1 MWIVNKLNAGLL
13 ATPWILS
20 TRIARM
26 KRYLFWLLLLGA
38 SYASPVLASDRPH
51 EPPDRVVLQ
60 LRWLHQPQF
69 VGYHMAKA
77 KGFYADAGLDVEI
90 RPGGK
95 GISPV
100 QEVLS
105 GRADFGVGNTEVL
118 TSYVN
123 GEPLL
128 ALACVYQHSPSIFL
142 ARRDSGILTVADMR
156 GKRIMMF
163 PGHQDAELLATLYY
177 QGLHER
183 QLIPVPTSVNID
195 DLITGKIDIFNA
207 YLSNEPFY
215 LEEHGI
221 SVSVT
226 NPRNYGIDFYSDIL
240 FTTQNEERTNPERVA
255 KFRAASLKGW
265 RYALAHPTEAIDLLR
280 KEYAVNRS
288 QAHMEYELQM
298 SKEMIQ
304 PLYVEIGYMNPDR
317 FAHIMQQLVEIGLVP
332 RAVPLTRFLYQAPS
346 AQWIFWR
353 PWFLLSLGVGALI
366 LLLSL
371 YLLVSNKRLNREVT
385 LRKLR
390 EQEILQLARIDPL
403 TGLPNRLSL
412 MEQLQEQVQ
421 LEDPGCLL
429 FCDLDDFKRI
439 NDNFGHSQGDA
450 ILCQLANRLHDAIG
464 HQCYF
469 ARLAGDEFILL
480 LPGYS
485 CSQAQDV
492 TEVIRHAMRAPFVV
506 NGQAMQVGI
515 SIGVSHYQ
523 SGWSPEQWLIQ
534 PDRAMY
540 CDKSGGFIALA
551 EQTS

>member
-1 MWIVNKLNAGLL
+1 
-13 ATPWILS
+13 
-20 TRIARM
+20 M
-26 KRYLFWLLLLGA
+26 KRYFFWLFLLGA
-38 SYASPVLASDRPH
+38 SHALPLLANDQPH
-51 EPPDRVVLQ
+51 EPPDHVVLQ

-100 QEVLS
+100 LEVLA

-118 TSYVN
+118 TSYAS

-128 ALACVYQHSPSIFL
+128 ALASVYQHSPSIFL

-183 QLIPVPTSVNID
+183 ELTPIPTSVNID
-195 DLITGKIDIFNA
+195 DLIAGKVDIFNA

-215 LEEHGI
+215 LEERGVP
-221 SVSVT
+221 VSII

-240 FTTQNEERTNPERVA
+240 FTTQAEERANPDRVA
-255 KFRAASLKGW
+255 RFRAASLKGW
-265 RYALAHPTEAIDLLR
+265 RYALAHPAEAIALLR
-280 KEYAVNRS
+280 KEYGVNRS
-288 QAHMEYELQM
+288 HPHMEYELQM

-317 FAHIMQQLVEIGLVP
+317 FAHIMQQLTEIGLISRP
-332 RAVPLTRFLYQAPS
+332 VPLTDFLYQIPS
-346 AQWIFWR
+346 EQWKFWR
-353 PWFLLSLGVGALI
+353 QWFLMSLVVGALI
-366 LLLSL
+366 LLLAI
-371 YLLVSNKRLNREVT
+371 YLFVNNKRLNREVA
-385 LRKLR
+385 LRKQR
-390 EQEILQLARIDPL
+390 EREILQLARQDPL

-412 MEQLQEQVQ
+412 MEQLEQQVHS
-421 LEDPGCLL
+421 LHPGCLL

-450 ILCQLANRLHDAIG
+450 LLCQLAKRLHDAIG
-464 HQCYF
+464 RHCFF

-480 LPGYS
+480 LPGYGLT
-485 CSQAQDV
+485 QANEV
-492 TEVIRHAMRAPFVV
+492 AKVIRQAMETPFEVD
-506 NGQAMQVGI
+506 QQLMQVGI
-515 SIGVSHYQ
+515 SVGVSHYQ
-523 SGWSPEQWLIQ
+523 SGWSAEQWLIQ
-534 PDRAMY
+534 ADRAMY
-540 CDKSGGFIALA
+540 CDKSGSFTALA
-551 EQTS
+551 

>member
-1 MWIVNKLNAGLL
+1 M
-13 ATPWILS
+13 T
-20 TRIARM
+20 
-26 KRYLFWLLLLGA
+26 RYLFWLLLLGA
-38 SYASPVLASDRPH
+38 SYAFPVQASDRPH

-77 KGFYADAGLDVEI
+77 KGFYAEAGLDVEI

-118 TSYVN
+118 TGYAN

-128 ALACVYQHSPSIFL
+128 ALASVYQHSPSIFL

-195 DLITGKIDIFNA
+195 DLIAGKIDIFNA

-215 LEEHGI
+215 LEERGV
-221 SVSVT
+221 SVSVI

-240 FTTQNEERTNPERVA
+240 FTTQDEEHTNPDRVA
-255 KFRAASLKGW
+255 RFRAASLKGW
-265 RYALAHPTEAIDLLR
+265 RYALAHPAEAIDLLR
-280 KEYAVNRS
+280 KEYGVNRS

-332 RAVPLTRFLYQAPS
+332 KPVPLTHFLYQAPS
-346 AQWIFWR
+346 EQWIFWR
-353 PWFLLSLGVGALI
+353 PWFLLSLGVGSII
-366 LLLSL
+366 LLLAL
-371 YLLVSNKRLNREVT
+371 YLLANNKRLYREVA
-385 LRKLR
+385 LRKQR
-390 EQEILQLARIDPL
+390 EQEILLLARRDPL
-403 TGLPNRLSL
+403 TGLPNRLNL
-412 MEQLQEQVQ
+412 MEQLKAQVKS
-421 LEDPGCLL
+421 DSPGCLL

-450 ILCQLANRLHDAIG
+450 LLCQLAQRINDAIG
-464 HQCYF
+464 HHRFF

-480 LPGYS
+480 LPGYNTH
-485 CSQAQDV
+485 QAEEV
-492 TEVIRHAMRAPFVV
+492 TEVIRQAMEAPFVV
-506 NGQAMQVGI
+506 NGQPMQVGI

-534 PDRAMY
+534 ADRAMY
-540 CDKSGGFIALA
+540 CDKNGGFIALA
-551 EQTS
+551 EQSS

>member
-77 KGFYADAGLDVEI
+77 KGFYAEAGLDVEI

-118 TSYVN
+118 TGYAN

-128 ALACVYQHSPSIFL
+128 ALASVYQHSPSIFL

-215 LEEHGI
+215 LEEHGV
-221 SVSVT
+221 SVSVI

-280 KEYAVNRS
+280 KEYGVNRS

-332 RAVPLTRFLYQAPS
+332 KPVPLTRFLYQAPS
-346 AQWIFWR
+346 EQWIFWR
-353 PWFLLSLGVGALI
+353 PWFLLSLGVGSII
-366 LLLSL
+366 LLLAL
-371 YLLVSNKRLNREVT
+371 YLLANNKRLYREVA
-385 LRKLR
+385 LRKQR
-390 EQEILQLARIDPL
+390 EQEILLLARRDPL
-403 TGLPNRLSL
+403 TGLPNRLNL
-412 MEQLQEQVQ
+412 MEQLKAQVKS
-421 LEDPGCLL
+421 DSPGYLL

-506 NGQAMQVGI
+506 NGQPMQVGI

-534 PDRAMY
+534 ADRAMY
-540 CDKSGGFIALA
+540 CDKNGGFIALA
-551 EQTS
+551 EQSS

>member
-1 MWIVNKLNAGLL
+1 
-13 ATPWILS
+13 
-20 TRIARM
+20 M
-26 KRYLFWLLLLGA
+26 KKCLFWLLLIGIN
-38 SYASPVLASDRPH
+38 YASPLLASERTH
-51 EPPDRVVLQ
+51 ELPDRVVLQ

-77 KGFYADAGLDVEI
+77 KGYYADAGLDVEI

-118 TSYVN
+118 TSYAN

-128 ALACVYQHSPSIFL
+128 ALASVYQHSPSIFL

-195 DLITGKIDIFNA
+195 DLIEGKIDIFNA

-215 LEEHGI
+215 LEERGV
-221 SVSVT
+221 SVSVI

-240 FTTQNEERTNPERVA
+240 FTTQTQEQLNPDRVA
-255 KFRAASLKGW
+255 RFRAASLKGW
-265 RYALAHPTEAIDLLR
+265 RYALAHPEEAITLLR
-280 KEYAVNRS
+280 TEYGVNRS

-317 FAHIMQQLVEIGLVP
+317 FAHIMQQLVEIGLVARP
-332 RAVPLTRFLYQAPS
+332 VSLTRFLYRVPS
-346 AQWIFWR
+346 EQWIFWR
-353 PWFLLSLGVGALI
+353 PWFLLSLGAGAII
-366 LLLSL
+366 LLLAL
-371 YLLVSNKRLNREVT
+371 YLLANNKRLYREVA
-385 LRKLR
+385 LRKQR
-390 EQEILQLARIDPL
+390 EQEILQLARRDPL

-412 MEQLQEQVQ
+412 MEQLKTQVQ
-421 LEDPGCLL
+421 SDKPGCLL

-450 ILCQLANRLHDAIG
+450 LLCQLTRRIHDAIG
-464 HQCYF
+464 HHHFF

-480 LPGYS
+480 LPGYDTH
-485 CSQAQDV
+485 QAEAV
-492 TEVIRHAMRAPFVV
+492 TGVIRQAMEAPFVV
-506 NGQAMQVGI
+506 SDQPMRVGI
-515 SIGVSHYQ
+515 SIGVSQYQ
-523 SGWSPEQWLIQ
+523 QDWSPEQWLIQ
-534 PDRAMY
+534 ADRAMY
-540 CDKSGGFIALA
+540 CDKSGGLMTLA
-551 EQTS
+551 EQSG